1 MLPYTNDY
9 LLDKKVKIFQPID
22 GYRAS
27 TDAVF
32 LSSLLDSGLVRAG
45 DTILDVGSGTG
56 AISLCLAERLKEKN
70 VIITGIDIQSGL
82 VGLSNFSAAENGFGS
97 FLQYEHFDIREKTT
111 LPAGSFS
118 FVITNPPYSD
128 HDMPSPNQSK
138 QLAHNHQN
146 FDLTGWL
153 TFCLKMLK
161 PKGYL
166 LLINRA
172 EAINEIL
179 SALNNK
185 AGDVLILPIYSKQG
199 QVAKRVAVIAKK
211 GAKGI
216 TKFLPPFYTHNE
228 DGSYT
233 EKARSIL
240 RLGQEYFI

>member
-1 MLPYTNDY
+1 MLSYTNDY
-9 LLDKKVKIFQPID
+9 LLDKKVKIFQPVD

-32 LSSLLDSGLVRAG
+32 LSSLLDDKNIKFQ

-56 AISLCLAERLKEKN
+56 AISLCLAERFKRKN
-70 VIITGIDIQSGL
+70 IQITGVDIQQEL
-82 VGLSNFSAAENGFGS
+82 VELSNFSAVENGFAD
-97 FLQYEHFDIREKTT
+97 FLHYEHLDIREKTI
-111 LPAGSFS
+111 LPAGTFN

-128 HDMPSPNQSK
+128 HDMPSPNKSK

-146 FDLTGWL
+146 FDLTSWL
-153 TFCLKMLK
+153 SFCLKMLK

-166 LLINRA
+166 LLINRT

-179 SALNNK
+179 ASLHNK
-185 AGDVLILPIYSKQG
+185 AGDILILPMYSKEG
-199 QVAKRVAVIAKK
+199 QVAKRVAIIAKK

-216 TKFLPPFYTHNE
+216 SKILPPFYTHNE

-233 EKARSIL
+233 EKAQRIL
-240 RLGQEYFI
+240 RLGCGYFE